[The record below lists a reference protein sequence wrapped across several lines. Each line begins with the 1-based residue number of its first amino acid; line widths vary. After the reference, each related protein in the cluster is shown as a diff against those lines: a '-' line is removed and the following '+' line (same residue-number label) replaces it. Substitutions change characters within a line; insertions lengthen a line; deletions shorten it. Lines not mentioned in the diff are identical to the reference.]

1 MMSRQQA
8 AGKMSSIC
16 AFSPCIIL
24 LFFLALAAVPATA
37 QQFGPS
43 IGWSIQITGMV
54 QVEPGPNVVT
64 LGVKKDKIR
73 FLINDVYSRDR
84 NFYPGQFFAEMRNRT
99 PNVEV
104 RGPEELLEM
113 LIKER
118 PSKRVL
124 KLMGVYYLDSH
135 TLLLHAITPLR
146 DTPKEQF

>member
-1 MMSRQQA
+1 
-8 AGKMSSIC
+8 
-16 AFSPCIIL
+16 
-24 LFFLALAAVPATA
+24 
-37 QQFGPS
+37 
-43 IGWSIQITGMV
+43 MV